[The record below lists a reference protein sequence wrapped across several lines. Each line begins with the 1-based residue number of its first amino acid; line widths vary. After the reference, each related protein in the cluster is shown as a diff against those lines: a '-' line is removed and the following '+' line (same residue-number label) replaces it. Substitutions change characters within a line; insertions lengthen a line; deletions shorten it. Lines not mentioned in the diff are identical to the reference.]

1 MFTPW
6 ETVQRTGGFL
16 SGKIH
21 SGAGILFKV
30 LFRHQPLGM
39 LAQVANQQ
47 GKHLANSLNRW
58 IKHFHNFHSTQ
69 LCSNREIGFKYQFLG
84 SMAQLGTWDAVV
96 DMGAGSKGTLSVSS
110 SSVCL
115 LFNSRKLLKLLVV

>member
-16 SGKIH
+16 SGKLETELY
-21 SGAGILFKV
+21 SWVRGGAKDILLRQISANS

-47 GKHLANSLNRW
+47 GKHLANSLNR
-58 IKHFHNFHSTQ
+58 
-69 LCSNREIGFKYQFLG
+69 
-84 SMAQLGTWDAVV
+84 
-96 DMGAGSKGTLSVSS
+96 
-110 SSVCL
+110 
-115 LFNSRKLLKLLVV
+115 LKIF